1 MTSAKMASYE
11 LKIKREAEKEIHG
24 LPKNDL
30 QRIAEKI
37 NRLASEPRPNGCEK
51 LKGEEGYRIRQ
62 GDYRI
67 VYLVNDEVKTVTV
80 IRVGHRREVY
90 R

>member
-1 MTSAKMASYE
+1 MAVYE
-11 LKIKREAEKEIHG
+11 IRIKRDAEKDLLS
-24 LPKNDL
+24 LPKADL
-30 QRIAEKI
+30 KRITKKI
-37 NRLASEPRPNGCEK
+37 RLLSDTPRPNGCEK

-67 VYLVNDEVKTVTV
+67 VYLVNDSEQLVT
-80 IRVGHRREVY
+80 IIKVGHRREVY

>member
-1 MTSAKMASYE
+1 MATYD
-11 LKIKREAEKEIHG
+11 LLIKKEAEKEIAN
-24 LPKNDL
+24 LPKPDL
-30 QRIAEKI
+30 ERVAQKI
-37 NRLASEPRPNGCEK
+37 RGLAQDPRPHGSEK
-51 LKGEEGYRIRQ
+51 LKGEEGFRVRQ

-67 VYLVNDEVKTVTV
+67 VYLIDDARKIVRI

>member
-1 MTSAKMASYE
+1 MASYE
-11 LKIKREAEKEIHG
+11 LKIKKEAEREFRS
-24 LPKNDL
+24 LPKPDL
-30 QRIAEKI
+30 HRVIQKI
-37 NRLASEPRPNGCEK
+37 QTLALNPRPMGCEK
-51 LKGEEGYRIRQ
+51 LKGEEGYRVRQ

-67 VYLVNDEVKTVTV
+67 VYLIDDAAKVVRI